1 MDNSSPEKTT
11 FNFDTAN
18 LSDQITVVGNLEHLY
33 MHLLKSASTLEE
45 NEAVFYLT
53 LAQMVKEYR
62 REFMREH
69 FPNVGEKDWCVLK
82 AVETVRQRVY
92 ESASTSHKDLK
103 ETNDIW
109 SLITEHIFGVDMSG
123 CSACK
128 EDKEKY
134 EDTTQETEDN

>member
-11 FNFDTAN
+11 FDFDKAN
-18 LSDQITVVGNLEHLY
+18 LSDQITVIGNLEHLY

-45 NEAVFYLT
+45 DEAVFYLT

-69 FPNVGEKDWCVLK
+69 FPSVEERDWCVLK

-92 ESASTSHKDLK
+92 ESANTSHKNLK
-103 ETNDIW
+103 EINDIW
-109 SLITEHIFGVDMSG
+109 GLITEHIFGVDMSG

-128 EDKEKY
+128 EDKEKN
-134 EDTTQETEDN
+134 EEEPTQKE